1 MKKSE
6 KKILMVCF
14 VFPPRFSGA
23 ATQALALS
31 KRLVARGVECEFLVP
46 NFIDN
51 SIYKKT
57 RDETLVIHRVWG
69 ATWGFAFVM
78 LIFLMLKGRQ
88 YHTVHFHGFSRA
100 HFACVFISRL
110 FGLRTVQKLTK
121 GDESHNELNTSGLL
135 AFLRRR
141 AIFSIDHF
149 VPISSALHRA
159 LIKFGIPQSRIH
171 FIPNGVDV
179 NAFKCDREADAA
191 PLREE
196 FSLSQNAFV
205 LLCVGVIDRRKNNLL
220 ILQAISHLFEIYPAA
235 KNHLRLVFAGPFYNA
250 GYSREVTG
258 YADSAGL
265 NDNVIFLEHVERE
278 GLARLHCASDLCVFA
293 GSNEGLP
300 NVLLEAKAAG
310 LPIAAFS
317 AYGVD
322 DVVRSGVDGFL
333 VPFGDIEAFAGKVR
347 LLMESEAL
355 RKRYSTQSVN
365 DCLDRYAFEKIT
377 ARYLTEIYNN

>member
-1 MKKSE
+1 
-6 KKILMVCF
+6 MVCF

-23 ATQALALS
+23 AMQALALS
-31 KRLVARGVECEFLVP
+31 KRLVASGVGCEFLVP

-57 RDETLVIHRVWG
+57 QDETLIIHRVWG
-69 ATWGFAFVM
+69 ADWGFVFVM
-78 LIFLMLKGRQ
+78 LLFLILKRRQ
-88 YHTVHFHGFSRA
+88 FHTVHFHGFSRV

-110 FGLRTVQKLTK
+110 LGLRTVQKLTK

-159 LIKFGIPQSRIH
+159 LIEFGIPQSRIH
-171 FIPNGVDV
+171 FIPNGVEV
-179 NAFKCDREADAA
+179 AAFKCDREADVV
-191 PLREE
+191 PSKVE
-196 FSLSQNAFV
+196 FSFSQNAFV
-205 LLCVGVIDRRKNNLL
+205 LLCAGVIDRRKNNLL
-220 ILQAISHLFEIYPAA
+220 ILQAISCLFEIFPAT
-235 KNHLRLVFAGPFYNA
+235 KNQLKLVFAGPFFNA
-250 GYSREVTG
+250 AYSREVIG

-265 NDNVIFLEHVERE
+265 NDNVVFLEHVEPE

-310 LPIAAFS
+310 LPIVAFS

-333 VPFGDIEAFAGKVR
+333 VPFGDIGAFAEKVR
-347 LLMESEAL
+347 LLMENVAL
-355 RKRYSTQSVN
+355 RKSYSTQSVN

-377 ARYLTEIYNN
+377 TRYLTEIYNI